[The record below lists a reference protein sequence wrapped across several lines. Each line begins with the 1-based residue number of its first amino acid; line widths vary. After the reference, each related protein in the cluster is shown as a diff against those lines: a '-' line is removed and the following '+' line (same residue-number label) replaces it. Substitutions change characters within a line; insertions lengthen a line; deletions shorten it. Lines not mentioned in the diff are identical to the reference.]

1 MSQRLGPVT
10 ARRRNPLI
18 AASVAAFFHP
28 LYNQYLIPP
37 AGSRGSSD
45 DQQLFDAICLR
56 LAISAQQAVTRP
68 PQAFALEEIDVAELL
83 PPDSRY
89 VLRRFVS
96 RPCGSHVASNPSHA
110 LLLRTETLRHR
121 HLRIMMVPHPPSC
134 RRRY

>member
-56 LAISAQQAVTRP
+56 LAISAQQAVTRQ
-68 PQAFALEEIDVAELL
+68 PQAFASEEIEVAELL
-83 PPDSRY
+83 SPDSRY
-89 VLRRFVS
+89 VLRRFIS
-96 RPCGSHVASNPSHA
+96 RPHVASNPPHA
-110 LLLRTETLRHR
+110 LLLRLQRPCATDTYG
-121 HLRIMMVPHPPSC
+121 S
-134 RRRY
+134 